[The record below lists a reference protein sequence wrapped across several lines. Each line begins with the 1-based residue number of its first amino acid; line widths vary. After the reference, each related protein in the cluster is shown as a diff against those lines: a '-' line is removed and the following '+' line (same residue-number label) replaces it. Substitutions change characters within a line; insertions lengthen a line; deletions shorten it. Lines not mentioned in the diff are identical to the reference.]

1 LKIFSKISDIKYYLP
16 PKLLSNEDL
25 VFDNPDWRMEDIEKK
40 TGIKYRYICEDV
52 QTSKDIALLACEKI
66 FNSNVRRNDID
77 FLIVVTESPEY
88 IAPAMSCD
96 IQNSL
101 GLETSV
107 ASFDVNLGCSGF
119 VYGLMIADSIL
130 CANNYRNGLL
140 VCVDTYSKYISS
152 NDRTCRPLFSDAA
165 SATLITASTKK
176 TIGPFVLGTDGS
188 GYTDL
193 MVKNSGTIKNIDT
206 ERNLYF
212 MNGSAVFMFT
222 MRVVPKAVN
231 DLLIKEK
238 CNIEDIDLFVFHQA
252 SKLVID
258 NLKRLLKLSNEKVFE
273 NYQLVGN
280 TVSSSI
286 PIALSQAID
295 TEKIKKGSLV
305 MLVGF
310 GVGLS
315 WGATIIR
322 YNE

>member
-1 LKIFSKISDIKYYLP
+1 MKIHSKISDIQYYLP

-25 VFDNPDWRMEDIEKK
+25 VFDNPDWRMDDIEKK
-40 TGIKYRYICEDV
+40 TGIKYRYICEDA

-66 FNSNVRRNDID
+66 FNSNVRRSDID

-96 IQNSL
+96 LQNSL
-101 GLETSV
+101 GLETSI

-119 VYGLMIADSIL
+119 VYGLMVADSIL
-130 CANNYRNGLL
+130 CANNYSNGLL

-165 SATLITASTKK
+165 SATLITASKKK
-176 TIGPFVLGTDGS
+176 TVGPFVLGTDGS
-188 GYTDL
+188 GYKDL

-238 CNIEDIDLFVFHQA
+238 CNTEDIDLFVFHQA

-286 PIALSQAID
+286 PIALSQAKSAK
-295 TEKIKKGSLV
+295 KIKKGSIV

-315 WGATIIR
+315 WGATILR
-322 YNE
+322 YN

>member
-1 LKIFSKISDIKYYLP
+1 MKIYSKISDIQYYLP

-25 VFDNPDWRMEDIEKK
+25 ESDNPDWKMDDIEKK
-40 TGIKYRYICEDV
+40 TGVRYRYICEDA

-66 FNSNVRRNDID
+66 FNSNVRRSDID
-77 FLIVVTESPEY
+77 FLVVVTESPEY

-96 IQNSL
+96 LQNSL
-101 GLETSV
+101 GLETSI

-119 VYGLMIADSIL
+119 VYGLMVADSIL
-130 CANNYRNGLL
+130 RANNYNKGIL

-165 SATLITASTKK
+165 SATLITASKKK
-176 TIGPFVLGTDGS
+176 TVGPFILGTDGS
-188 GYTDL
+188 GYKDL

-238 CNIEDIDLFVFHQA
+238 CNMEDIDLFVFHQA

-286 PIALSQAID
+286 PIALSQAKD
-295 TEKIKKGSLV
+295 DNRVKKGSIV

-315 WGATIIR
+315 WGATLIR
-322 YNE
+322 YI

>member
-1 LKIFSKISDIKYYLP
+1 LKIYSKISDIQYYLP

-25 VFDNPDWRMEDIEKK
+25 VFDNPDWRMDDIEKK
-40 TGIKYRYICEDV
+40 TGIKYRYICEDA

-66 FNSNVRRNDID
+66 FNSNVRRSDID
-77 FLIVVTESPEY
+77 FLIVITESPEY

-96 IQNSL
+96 LQNSL
-101 GLETSV
+101 GLETSI

-119 VYGLMIADSIL
+119 VYGLMVADSIL
-130 CANNYRNGLL
+130 CANNYSNGLL

-165 SATLITASTKK
+165 SATLITASKKK
-176 TIGPFVLGTDGS
+176 TVGPFVLGTDGS
-188 GYTDL
+188 GYKDL

-238 CNIEDIDLFVFHQA
+238 CNTEDIDLFVFHQA

-286 PIALSQAID
+286 PIALSQAKSAK
-295 TEKIKKGSLV
+295 KIKKGSVV

-322 YNE
+322 YN

>member
-1 LKIFSKISDIKYYLP
+1 MKIYSKISDIQYYLP

-25 VFDNPDWRMEDIEKK
+25 VFDNPDWRMDDIEKK
-40 TGIKYRYICEDV
+40 TGIKYRYICEDA

-66 FNSNVRRNDID
+66 FNSNVRRSDID

-96 IQNSL
+96 LQNIL
-101 GLETSV
+101 GLKTSI

-130 CANNYRNGLL
+130 CSNNYSNGLL

-165 SATLITASTKK
+165 SATLITASKKK
-176 TIGPFVLGTDGS
+176 TVGPFVLGTDGS
-188 GYTDL
+188 GYKDL

-286 PIALSQAID
+286 PIALSQAKSAK
-295 TEKIKKGSLV
+295 KIKKGSVV

-322 YNE
+322 YN

>member
-1 LKIFSKISDIKYYLP
+1 MKLYSKISDIQYYLP

-25 VFDNPDWRMEDIEKK
+25 VSDNPDWKMDDIEKK
-40 TGIKYRYICEDV
+40 TGIKYRYICEDA

-66 FNSNVRRNDID
+66 FNSNVRRSDID

-96 IQNSL
+96 LQNSL
-101 GLETSV
+101 GLETSI

-130 CANNYRNGLL
+130 CANNYSNGLL

-165 SATLITASTKK
+165 SATLITASKKK
-176 TIGPFVLGTDGS
+176 TVGPFVLGTDGS
-188 GYTDL
+188 GYKDL

-286 PIALSQAID
+286 PIALSQAKSAK
-295 TEKIKKGSLV
+295 KIKKGSVV

-322 YNE
+322 YN

>member
-1 LKIFSKISDIKYYLP
+1 MKVHSKISDIQYYLP

-25 VFDNPDWRMEDIEKK
+25 VFDNPDWRMDDIEKK
-40 TGIKYRYICEDV
+40 TGIKYRYICEDA

-66 FNSNVRRNDID
+66 FNSNVRRSDID

-96 IQNSL
+96 LQHSL
-101 GLETSV
+101 GLKTSI

-130 CANNYRNGLL
+130 CSNNYSNGLL

-165 SATLITASTKK
+165 SATLITASKKK
-176 TIGPFVLGTDGS
+176 TVGPFVLGTDGS
-188 GYTDL
+188 GYKDL

-238 CNIEDIDLFVFHQA
+238 CNTEDIDLFVFHQA

-258 NLKRLLKLSNEKVFE
+258 NLKRLLKLPNEKVFE

-286 PIALSQAID
+286 PIALSQAKSAK
-295 TEKIKKGSLV
+295 KIKKGSVV

-322 YNE
+322 YN

>member
-1 LKIFSKISDIKYYLP
+1 LKIYSKISDIQYYLP

-25 VFDNPDWRMEDIEKK
+25 VFDNPDWRMDDIEKK
-40 TGIKYRYICEDV
+40 TGIKYRYICEDA

-66 FNSNVRRNDID
+66 FNSNVRRSDID
-77 FLIVVTESPEY
+77 FLIVITESPEY

-96 IQNSL
+96 LQNSL
-101 GLETSV
+101 GLETSI

-119 VYGLMIADSIL
+119 VYGLMVADSIL
-130 CANNYRNGLL
+130 CANNYSNGLL

-165 SATLITASTKK
+165 SATLITASKKK
-176 TIGPFVLGTDGS
+176 TVGPFVLGTDGS
-188 GYTDL
+188 GYKDL

-238 CNIEDIDLFVFHQA
+238 CNTEDIDLFVFHQA

-286 PIALSQAID
+286 PIALSQAKSAK
-295 TEKIKKGSLV
+295 KIKKGSIV

-315 WGATIIR
+315 WGATILR
-322 YNE
+322 YN

>member
-1 LKIFSKISDIKYYLP
+1 MKIYSKISDIKYYLP

-25 VFDNPDWRMEDIEKK
+25 VFDNPDWRMDDIEKK
-40 TGIKYRYICEDV
+40 TGIKYRYICEDA

-66 FNSNVRRNDID
+66 FNSNVRRSDID
-77 FLIVVTESPEY
+77 FLIVITESPEY

-96 IQNSL
+96 LQNSL
-101 GLETSV
+101 GLETSI

-119 VYGLMIADSIL
+119 VYGLMVADSIL
-130 CANNYRNGLL
+130 CANNYSNGLL

-165 SATLITASTKK
+165 SATLITASKKK
-176 TIGPFVLGTDGS
+176 TVGPFVLGTDGS
-188 GYTDL
+188 GYKDL

-238 CNIEDIDLFVFHQA
+238 CNTEDIDLFVFHQA

-286 PIALSQAID
+286 PIALSQAKSAK
-295 TEKIKKGSLV
+295 KIKKGSIV

-315 WGATIIR
+315 WGATILR
-322 YNE
+322 YN

>member
-1 LKIFSKISDIKYYLP
+1 MKIYSKISDIQYYLP

-25 VFDNPDWRMEDIEKK
+25 VFDNPDWRMDDIEKK
-40 TGIKYRYICEDV
+40 TGIKYRYICEDA

-66 FNSNVRRNDID
+66 FNSNVRRSDID

-96 IQNSL
+96 LQNSL
-101 GLETSV
+101 GLETSI

-119 VYGLMIADSIL
+119 VYGLMVADSIL
-130 CANNYRNGLL
+130 CANNYSNGLL

-165 SATLITASTKK
+165 SATLITASKKK
-176 TIGPFVLGTDGS
+176 TVGPFVLGTDGS
-188 GYTDL
+188 GYKDL

-238 CNIEDIDLFVFHQA
+238 CNTEDIDLFVFHQA

-286 PIALSQAID
+286 PIALSQAKSAK
-295 TEKIKKGSLV
+295 KIKKGSIV

-315 WGATIIR
+315 WGATILR
-322 YNE
+322 YN

>member
-1 LKIFSKISDIKYYLP
+1 LKIYSKISDIQYYLP

-25 VFDNPDWRMEDIEKK
+25 VFDNPDWRMDDIEKK
-40 TGIKYRYICEDV
+40 TGIKYRYICEDA

-66 FNSNVRRNDID
+66 FNSNVRRSDID

-96 IQNSL
+96 LQNSL
-101 GLETSV
+101 GLETSI

-130 CANNYRNGLL
+130 CSNNYSNGLL

-165 SATLITASTKK
+165 SATLITASKKK
-176 TIGPFVLGTDGS
+176 TVGPFVLGTDGS
-188 GYTDL
+188 GYKDL

-238 CNIEDIDLFVFHQA
+238 CNTEDIDLFVFHQA

-286 PIALSQAID
+286 PIALSQAKSAK
-295 TEKIKKGSLV
+295 KIKKGSIV

-322 YNE
+322 YN

>member
-1 LKIFSKISDIKYYLP
+1 MKNFSKISDIQYYLP
-16 PKLLSNEDL
+16 PKLLSNKDL
-25 VFDNPDWRMEDIEKK
+25 VYDNPDWRMEDIEKK
-40 TGIKYRYICEDV
+40 TGIKYRYICEEV

-66 FNSNVRRNDID
+66 FQSNVRRSDID
-77 FLIVVTESPEY
+77 FLIVVTESPEH

-165 SATLITASTKK
+165 SATLITTSKKK
-176 TIGPFVLGTDGS
+176 TVGPFILGTDGS
-188 GYTDL
+188 GYQDL
-193 MVKNSGTIKNIDT
+193 MVKNSGTIRNTDT
-206 ERNLYF
+206 ERNLYY

-231 DLLIKEK
+231 DLINKEK

-258 NLKRLLKLSNEKVFE
+258 NLKRLLKLSNDKVFE

-286 PIALSQAID
+286 PIALSQAKSAN
-295 TEKIKKGSLV
+295 KIKKGSVV

-322 YNE
+322 YN

>member
-1 LKIFSKISDIKYYLP
+1 MKIYSKISDIQYYLP

-25 VFDNPDWRMEDIEKK
+25 VFDNPDWRMDDIEKK
-40 TGIKYRYICEDV
+40 TGIKYRYICEDA

-66 FNSNVRRNDID
+66 FNSNVRRSDID

-96 IQNSL
+96 LQNSL
-101 GLETSV
+101 GLETSI

-130 CANNYRNGLL
+130 CANNYSNGLL

-165 SATLITASTKK
+165 SATLITASKKK
-176 TIGPFVLGTDGS
+176 TVGPFVLGTDGS
-188 GYTDL
+188 GYKDL

-238 CNIEDIDLFVFHQA
+238 CNTEDIDLFVFHQA

-286 PIALSQAID
+286 PIALSQAKSAK
-295 TEKIKKGSLV
+295 KIKKGSIV

-315 WGATIIR
+315 WGATILR
-322 YNE
+322 YN

>member
-1 LKIFSKISDIKYYLP
+1 LKIYSKISDIQYYLP

-25 VFDNPDWRMEDIEKK
+25 VFDNPDWRMDDIEKK
-40 TGIKYRYICEDV
+40 TGIKYRYICEDA

-66 FNSNVRRNDID
+66 FNSNVRRSDID

-96 IQNSL
+96 LQNSL
-101 GLETSV
+101 GLETSI

-130 CANNYRNGLL
+130 CANNYSNGLL

-165 SATLITASTKK
+165 SATLITASKKK
-176 TIGPFVLGTDGS
+176 TVGPFVLGTDGS
-188 GYTDL
+188 GYKDL
-193 MVKNSGTIKNIDT
+193 MVKNSGTIKNINT

-238 CNIEDIDLFVFHQA
+238 CNTEDIDLFVFHQA

-286 PIALSQAID
+286 PIALSQAKSAK
-295 TEKIKKGSLV
+295 KIKKGSVV

-322 YNE
+322 YN

>member
-1 LKIFSKISDIKYYLP
+1 MKIYSKISDIQYYLP

-25 VFDNPDWRMEDIEKK
+25 VFDNPDWRMDDIEKK
-40 TGIKYRYICEDV
+40 TGIKYRYICEDA

-66 FNSNVRRNDID
+66 FNSNVRRSDID

-96 IQNSL
+96 LQNSL
-101 GLETSV
+101 GLETSI

-130 CANNYRNGLL
+130 CANNYSNGLL

-165 SATLITASTKK
+165 SATLITASKKK
-176 TIGPFVLGTDGS
+176 TVGPFVLGTDGS
-188 GYTDL
+188 GYKDL

-238 CNIEDIDLFVFHQA
+238 CNMEDIDLFVFHQA

-258 NLKRLLKLSNEKVFE
+258 NIKRLLKLSDKKVYE
-273 NYQLVGN
+273 NYQLIGN

-286 PIALSQAID
+286 PIALSQAKD
-295 TEKIKKGSLV
+295 DNRVKKGSIV

-310 GVGLS
+310 GIGLS
-315 WGATIIR
+315 WGATLIR
-322 YNE
+322 YI

>member
-1 LKIFSKISDIKYYLP
+1 LKIYSKISDIQYYLP

-25 VFDNPDWRMEDIEKK
+25 VFDNPDWRMDDIEKK
-40 TGIKYRYICEDV
+40 TGIKYRYICEDA

-66 FNSNVRRNDID
+66 FNSNVRRSDID
-77 FLIVVTESPEY
+77 FLIVITESPEY

-96 IQNSL
+96 LQNSL
-101 GLETSV
+101 GLETSI

-119 VYGLMIADSIL
+119 VYGLMVADSIL
-130 CANNYRNGLL
+130 CANNYSNGLL

-165 SATLITASTKK
+165 SATLITASKKK
-176 TIGPFVLGTDGS
+176 TVGPFVLGTDGS
-188 GYTDL
+188 GYKDL
-193 MVKNSGTIKNIDT
+193 MVKNSGTIKNVDT

-238 CNIEDIDLFVFHQA
+238 CNAEDIDLFVFHQA

-286 PIALSQAID
+286 PIALSQAKSAK
-295 TEKIKKGSLV
+295 KIKKGSIV

-315 WGATIIR
+315 WGATILR
-322 YNE
+322 YN

>member
-1 LKIFSKISDIKYYLP
+1 LKVHSKISDIQYYLP

-25 VFDNPDWRMEDIEKK
+25 VFDNPDWRMDDIEKK
-40 TGIKYRYICEDV
+40 TGIKYRYICEDA

-66 FNSNVRRNDID
+66 FNSNVRRSDID

-96 IQNSL
+96 LQNSL
-101 GLETSV
+101 GLKTSI

-130 CANNYRNGLL
+130 CANNYSNGLL

-165 SATLITASTKK
+165 SATLITASNKK
-176 TIGPFVLGTDGS
+176 TLGPFVLGTDGS
-188 GYTDL
+188 GYKDL

-238 CNIEDIDLFVFHQA
+238 CNMDDIDLFVFHQA
-252 SKLVID
+252 SKIVID

-286 PIALSQAID
+286 PIALSQAKSAK
-295 TEKIKKGSLV
+295 KIKKGSIV

-322 YNE
+322 YN

>member
-1 LKIFSKISDIKYYLP
+1 MKIYSKISDIQYYLP

-25 VFDNPDWRMEDIEKK
+25 VFDNPDWRMDDIEKK
-40 TGIKYRYICEDV
+40 TGIKYRYICEDA

-66 FNSNVRRNDID
+66 FNSNVRRSDID

-96 IQNSL
+96 LQNSL
-101 GLETSV
+101 GLETSI

-119 VYGLMIADSIL
+119 VYGLMVADSIL
-130 CANNYRNGLL
+130 CANNYSNGLL

-165 SATLITASTKK
+165 SATLITASKKK
-176 TIGPFVLGTDGS
+176 TVGPFVLGTDGS
-188 GYTDL
+188 GYKDL

-238 CNIEDIDLFVFHQA
+238 CNTEDIDLFVFHQA

-286 PIALSQAID
+286 PIALSQAKSAK
-295 TEKIKKGSLV
+295 KIKKGSVV

-322 YNE
+322 YN

>member
-1 LKIFSKISDIKYYLP
+1 MKIYSKISDIQYYLP

-25 VFDNPDWRMEDIEKK
+25 VFDNPDWRMDDIEKK
-40 TGIKYRYICEDV
+40 TGIKYRYICEDA

-66 FNSNVRRNDID
+66 FNSNVRRSDID
-77 FLIVVTESPEY
+77 FLIVITESPEY

-96 IQNSL
+96 LQNSL
-101 GLETSV
+101 GLETSI

-119 VYGLMIADSIL
+119 VYGLMVADSIL
-130 CANNYRNGLL
+130 CANNYSNGLL

-165 SATLITASTKK
+165 SATLITASKKK
-176 TIGPFVLGTDGS
+176 TVGPFVLGTDGS
-188 GYTDL
+188 GYKDL
-193 MVKNSGTIKNIDT
+193 MVKNSGIIKDINID
-206 ERNLYF
+206 RNLYF

-238 CNIEDIDLFVFHQA
+238 CNTEDIDLFVFHQA

-286 PIALSQAID
+286 PIALSQAKSAK
-295 TEKIKKGSLV
+295 KIKKGSVV

-322 YNE
+322 YN

>member
-1 LKIFSKISDIKYYLP
+1 MKIYSKISDIQYYLP

-25 VFDNPDWRMEDIEKK
+25 VFDNPDWRMDDIEKK
-40 TGIKYRYICEDV
+40 TGIKYRYICEDA

-66 FNSNVRRNDID
+66 FNSNVRRSDID
-77 FLIVVTESPEY
+77 FLIVITESPEY

-96 IQNSL
+96 LQNSL
-101 GLETSV
+101 GLETSI

-130 CANNYRNGLL
+130 CANNYSNGLL

-165 SATLITASTKK
+165 SATLITASKKK
-176 TIGPFVLGTDGS
+176 TVGPFVLGTDGS
-188 GYTDL
+188 GYKDL

-238 CNIEDIDLFVFHQA
+238 CNTEDIDLFVFHQA

-286 PIALSQAID
+286 PIALSQAKSAK
-295 TEKIKKGSLV
+295 KIKKGSIV

-322 YNE
+322 YN

>member
-1 LKIFSKISDIKYYLP
+1 MKIYSKISDIQYYLP

-25 VFDNPDWRMEDIEKK
+25 VFDNPDWRMDDIEKK
-40 TGIKYRYICEDV
+40 TGIKYRYICEDA
-52 QTSKDIALLACEKI
+52 QTSKDIALLACKKI
-66 FNSNVRRNDID
+66 FNSNVRRSDID

-96 IQNSL
+96 LQHSL
-101 GLETSV
+101 GLKTSI

-130 CANNYRNGLL
+130 CSNNYSNGLL

-165 SATLITASTKK
+165 SATLITASKKK
-176 TIGPFVLGTDGS
+176 TVGPFVLGTDGS
-188 GYTDL
+188 GYKDL

-238 CNIEDIDLFVFHQA
+238 CNTEDIDLFVFHQA

-258 NLKRLLKLSNEKVFE
+258 NLKRLLKLPNEKVFE

-286 PIALSQAID
+286 PIALSQAKSAK
-295 TEKIKKGSLV
+295 KIKKGSVV

-322 YNE
+322 YN

>member
-1 LKIFSKISDIKYYLP
+1 MKIYSKISDIQYYLP

-25 VFDNPDWRMEDIEKK
+25 VFDNPDWRMDDIEKK
-40 TGIKYRYICEDV
+40 TGIKYRYICEDA

-66 FNSNVRRNDID
+66 FNSNVRRSDID

-96 IQNSL
+96 LQNSL
-101 GLETSV
+101 GLETSI

-130 CANNYRNGLL
+130 CANNYSNGLL

-165 SATLITASTKK
+165 SATLITASKKK
-176 TIGPFVLGTDGS
+176 TVGPFVLGTDGS
-188 GYTDL
+188 GYKDL

-238 CNIEDIDLFVFHQA
+238 CNMDDIDLLN
-252 SKLVID
+252 K
-258 NLKRLLKLSNEKVFE
+258 
-273 NYQLVGN
+273 
-280 TVSSSI
+280 
-286 PIALSQAID
+286 
-295 TEKIKKGSLV
+295 SLIHT
-305 MLVGF
+305 
-310 GVGLS
+310 
-315 WGATIIR
+315 A
-322 YNE
+322 

>member
-1 LKIFSKISDIKYYLP
+1 LKIYSKISDIQYYLP

-25 VFDNPDWRMEDIEKK
+25 VFDNPDWRMDDIEKK
-40 TGIKYRYICEDV
+40 TGIKYRYICEDA

-66 FNSNVRRNDID
+66 FNSNVRRSDID

-96 IQNSL
+96 LQNIL
-101 GLETSV
+101 GLKTSI

-130 CANNYRNGLL
+130 CSNNYSNGLL

-165 SATLITASTKK
+165 SATLITASKKK
-176 TIGPFVLGTDGS
+176 TVGPFVLGTDGS
-188 GYTDL
+188 GYKDL

-238 CNIEDIDLFVFHQA
+238 CNTEDIDLFVFHQA

-286 PIALSQAID
+286 PIALSQAKSAK
-295 TEKIKKGSLV
+295 KIKKGSVV

-322 YNE
+322 YN

>member
-1 LKIFSKISDIKYYLP
+1 MKIYSKISDIQYYLP

-25 VFDNPDWRMEDIEKK
+25 VFDNPDWQMDDIEKK
-40 TGIKYRYICEDV
+40 TGIKYRYICEDA

-66 FNSNVRRNDID
+66 FNSNVRRSDID

-96 IQNSL
+96 LQNSL
-101 GLETSV
+101 GLETSI

-119 VYGLMIADSIL
+119 VYGLMVADSIL
-130 CANNYRNGLL
+130 CANNYSNGLL

-165 SATLITASTKK
+165 SATLITASKKK
-176 TIGPFVLGTDGS
+176 TVGPFVLGTDGS
-188 GYTDL
+188 GYKDL

-238 CNIEDIDLFVFHQA
+238 CNTEDIDLFVFHQA

-286 PIALSQAID
+286 PIALSQAKSAK
-295 TEKIKKGSLV
+295 KIKKGSIV

-322 YNE
+322 YN

>member
-1 LKIFSKISDIKYYLP
+1 MKVHSKISDIQYYLP

-25 VFDNPDWRMEDIEKK
+25 VFDNPDWRMDDIEKK
-40 TGIKYRYICEDV
+40 SGIKYRYICEDA

-66 FNSNVRRNDID
+66 FNSNVRRSDID

-96 IQNSL
+96 LQNIL
-101 GLETSV
+101 GLKTSI

-130 CANNYRNGLL
+130 CSNNYSNGLL

-165 SATLITASTKK
+165 SATLITASKKK
-176 TIGPFVLGTDGS
+176 TVGPFVLGTDGS
-188 GYTDL
+188 GYKDL
-193 MVKNSGTIKNIDT
+193 MVKNSGTIKNTDT

-286 PIALSQAID
+286 PIALIRSKN
-295 TEKIKKGSLV
+295 KIVKNKPILI
-305 MLVGF
+305 MGF
-310 GVGLS
+310 GVGYSLC
-315 WGATIIR
+315 GGI
-322 YNE
+322 YKFD

>member
-1 LKIFSKISDIKYYLP
+1 MKVHSKISDIQYYLP

-25 VFDNPDWRMEDIEKK
+25 VFDNPDWRMDDIEKK
-40 TGIKYRYICEDV
+40 TGIKYRYICEDA

-66 FNSNVRRNDID
+66 FNSNVRRSDID

-96 IQNSL
+96 LQNSL
-101 GLETSV
+101 GLKTSI

-130 CANNYRNGLL
+130 CSNNYSNGLL

-165 SATLITASTKK
+165 SATLITASKKK
-176 TIGPFVLGTDGS
+176 TVGPFVLGTDGS
-188 GYTDL
+188 GYKDL

-238 CNIEDIDLFVFHQA
+238 CNTEDIDLFVFHQA

-258 NLKRLLKLSNEKVFE
+258 NLKRLLKLPNEKVFE

-286 PIALSQAID
+286 PIALSQAKSAK
-295 TEKIKKGSLV
+295 KIKKGSVV

-322 YNE
+322 YN

>member
-1 LKIFSKISDIKYYLP
+1 MKIYSKISDIQYYLP

-25 VFDNPDWRMEDIEKK
+25 VFDNPDWRMDDIEKK
-40 TGIKYRYICEDV
+40 TGIKYRYICEDA

-66 FNSNVRRNDID
+66 FNSNVRRSDID
-77 FLIVVTESPEY
+77 FLIVITESPEY

-96 IQNSL
+96 LQNSL
-101 GLETSV
+101 GLETSI

-119 VYGLMIADSIL
+119 VYGLMVADSIL
-130 CANNYRNGLL
+130 CANNYSNGLL

-165 SATLITASTKK
+165 SATLITASKKK
-176 TIGPFVLGTDGS
+176 TVGPFVLGTDGS
-188 GYTDL
+188 GYKDL
-193 MVKNSGTIKNIDT
+193 MVKNSGTIKDIDID
-206 ERNLYF
+206 RNLYF

-238 CNIEDIDLFVFHQA
+238 CNAEDIDLFVFHQA

-286 PIALSQAID
+286 PIALSQAKSAK
-295 TEKIKKGSLV
+295 KIKKGSIV

-315 WGATIIR
+315 WGATILR
-322 YNE
+322 YN

>member
-1 LKIFSKISDIKYYLP
+1 MKIYSKISDIQYYLP

-25 VFDNPDWRMEDIEKK
+25 VFDNPDWRMDDIEKK
-40 TGIKYRYICEDV
+40 TGIKYRYICEDA

-66 FNSNVRRNDID
+66 FNSNVRRSDID

-96 IQNSL
+96 LQNSL
-101 GLETSV
+101 GLETSI

-130 CANNYRNGLL
+130 CSNNYSNGLL

-165 SATLITASTKK
+165 SATLITASKKK
-176 TIGPFVLGTDGS
+176 TVGPFVLGTDGS
-188 GYTDL
+188 GYKDL

-238 CNIEDIDLFVFHQA
+238 CNTEDIDLFVFHQA

-286 PIALSQAID
+286 PIALSQAKSAK
-295 TEKIKKGSLV
+295 KIKKGSVV

-322 YNE
+322 YN

>member
-1 LKIFSKISDIKYYLP
+1 MKIYSKISDIQYYLP

-25 VFDNPDWRMEDIEKK
+25 VFDNPDWRMDDIEKK
-40 TGIKYRYICEDV
+40 TGIKYRYICEDA

-66 FNSNVRRNDID
+66 FNSNVRRSDID

-96 IQNSL
+96 LQNIL
-101 GLETSV
+101 GLKTSI

-130 CANNYRNGLL
+130 CSNNYSNGLL

-165 SATLITASTKK
+165 SATLITASKKK
-176 TIGPFVLGTDGS
+176 TVGPFVLGTDGS
-188 GYTDL
+188 GYKDL

-238 CNIEDIDLFVFHQA
+238 CNTEDIDLFVFHQA

-286 PIALSQAID
+286 PIALSQAKSAK
-295 TEKIKKGSLV
+295 KIKKGSVV

-322 YNE
+322 YN

>member
-1 LKIFSKISDIKYYLP
+1 MKIHSKISDIQYYLP

-25 VFDNPDWRMEDIEKK
+25 VFDNPDWRMDDIEKK
-40 TGIKYRYICEDV
+40 TGIKYRYICEDA

-66 FNSNVRRNDID
+66 FNSNVRRSDID

-96 IQNSL
+96 LQNSL
-101 GLETSV
+101 GLKTSI

-130 CANNYRNGLL
+130 CANNYSNGLL

-165 SATLITASTKK
+165 SATLITASKKK
-176 TIGPFVLGTDGS
+176 TVGPFVLGTDGS
-188 GYTDL
+188 GYKDL

-238 CNIEDIDLFVFHQA
+238 CNMDDIDLFVFHQA

-286 PIALSQAID
+286 PIALSQAKSAK
-295 TEKIKKGSLV
+295 KIKKGSVV

-322 YNE
+322 YN

>member
-1 LKIFSKISDIKYYLP
+1 MKIYSKISDIQYYLP

-25 VFDNPDWRMEDIEKK
+25 VFDNPDWRMDDIEKK
-40 TGIKYRYICEDV
+40 TGIKYRYICEDA

-66 FNSNVRRNDID
+66 FNSNVRRSDID
-77 FLIVVTESPEY
+77 FLIVITESPEY

-96 IQNSL
+96 LQNSL
-101 GLETSV
+101 GLETSI

-119 VYGLMIADSIL
+119 VYGLMVADSIL
-130 CANNYRNGLL
+130 CANNYSNGLL

-165 SATLITASTKK
+165 SATLITASKKK
-176 TIGPFVLGTDGS
+176 TVGPFVLGTDGS
-188 GYTDL
+188 GYKDL
-193 MVKNSGTIKNIDT
+193 MVKNSGTIKDIDID
-206 ERNLYF
+206 RNLYF

-238 CNIEDIDLFVFHQA
+238 CNTEDIDLFVFHQA

-286 PIALSQAID
+286 PIALSQAKSAK
-295 TEKIKKGSLV
+295 KIKKGSIV

-322 YNE
+322 YN

>member
-1 LKIFSKISDIKYYLP
+1 LKVHSKISDIQYYLP

-25 VFDNPDWRMEDIEKK
+25 VFDNPDWRMDDIEKK
-40 TGIKYRYICEDV
+40 TGIKYRYICEDA

-66 FNSNVRRNDID
+66 FNSNVRRSDID

-96 IQNSL
+96 LQNSL
-101 GLETSV
+101 GLKTSI

-130 CANNYRNGLL
+130 CSNNYSNGLL

-165 SATLITASTKK
+165 SATLITASKKK
-176 TIGPFVLGTDGS
+176 TVGPFVLGTDGS
-188 GYTDL
+188 GYKDL

-286 PIALSQAID
+286 PIALSQAKSAK
-295 TEKIKKGSLV
+295 KIKKGSVV

-322 YNE
+322 YN

>member
-1 LKIFSKISDIKYYLP
+1 MKNFSKISDIQYYLP

-40 TGIKYRYICEDV
+40 TGIKYRYICEEV

-66 FNSNVRRNDID
+66 FLSNVRRSDID
-77 FLIVVTESPEY
+77 FLIVVTESPEH

-165 SATLITASTKK
+165 SATLITTSKEK
-176 TIGPFVLGTDGS
+176 TVGPFILGTDGS
-188 GYTDL
+188 GYQDL
-193 MVKNSGTIKNIDT
+193 MVKNSGTIRNTDT
-206 ERNLYF
+206 ERNLYY

-231 DLLIKEK
+231 DLINKEK

-258 NLKRLLKLSNEKVFE
+258 NLKRLLKLSNDKVFE

-286 PIALSQAID
+286 PIALSQAKSAN
-295 TEKIKKGSLV
+295 KIKKGSVV

-322 YNE
+322 YN

>member
-1 LKIFSKISDIKYYLP
+1 MKLYSKISDIQYYLP

-25 VFDNPDWRMEDIEKK
+25 VSDNPDWRMDDIEKK
-40 TGIKYRYICEDV
+40 TGIKYRYICEDA

-66 FNSNVRRNDID
+66 FNSNVRRSDID
-77 FLIVVTESPEY
+77 FLIVITESPEY

-96 IQNSL
+96 LQNSL
-101 GLETSV
+101 GLETSI

-119 VYGLMIADSIL
+119 VYGLMVADSIL
-130 CANNYRNGLL
+130 CANNYSNGLL

-165 SATLITASTKK
+165 SATLITASKKK
-176 TIGPFVLGTDGS
+176 TVGPFVLGTDGS
-188 GYTDL
+188 GYKDL
-193 MVKNSGTIKNIDT
+193 MVKNSGTIKNVDT

-238 CNIEDIDLFVFHQA
+238 CNTEDIDLFVFHQA

-286 PIALSQAID
+286 PIALSQAKSAK
-295 TEKIKKGSLV
+295 KIKKGSIV

-322 YNE
+322 YN

>member
-1 LKIFSKISDIKYYLP
+1 MKIYSKISDIQYYLP

-25 VFDNPDWRMEDIEKK
+25 ESDNPDWKMDDIEKK
-40 TGIKYRYICEDV
+40 TGVRYRYICEDA

-66 FNSNVRRNDID
+66 FNSNVRRSDID

-96 IQNSL
+96 LQNSL
-101 GLETSV
+101 GLETSI

-119 VYGLMIADSIL
+119 VYGLMVADSIL
-130 CANNYRNGLL
+130 RANNYNKGIL

-165 SATLITASTKK
+165 SATLITASKKK
-176 TIGPFVLGTDGS
+176 TVGPFILGTDGS
-188 GYTDL
+188 GYKDL

-238 CNIEDIDLFVFHQA
+238 CNMEDIDLFVFHQA

-286 PIALSQAID
+286 PIALSQAKD
-295 TEKIKKGSLV
+295 DNRVKKGSIV

-315 WGATIIR
+315 WGATLIR
-322 YNE
+322 YI